1 MVNELSA
8 RPGLAT
14 SPASPASPSPPS
26 KGTTVAVSGT
36 FDINGSQVVVNSGD
50 ITKIKEKGISF
61 ALSQP
66 VVLGSID
73 DFIDWL
79 NKELGLP
86 ITSAQIDGDINGLP
100 SSPQVLA
107 DIKNG
112 LLSFLHA
119 NITLTSLAIDTGS
132 KYYAF
137 GVTADFTPPI
147 SILGLL
153 KFEGLGLQ
161 ISHTGTPSSP

>member
-1 MVNELSA
+1 MVNEVAAA
-8 RPGLAT
+8 RGLT
-14 SPASPASPSPPS
+14 ASPSSPTSPTT
-26 KGTTVAVSGT
+26 GTTVAVSGT
-36 FDINGSQVVVNSGD
+36 FEINGSQVAVNSGD
-50 ITKIKEKGISF
+50 ITKIKQKGISF
-61 ALSQP
+61 SLSQP
-66 VVLGSID
+66 VTLGSID

-86 ITSAQIDGDINGLP
+86 ITSAQIDSDINGLP

-107 DIKNG
+107 DIRNG

-119 NITLTSLAIDTGS
+119 NITLTSLAIDTGR

-161 ISHTGTPSSP
+161 FSHTGAPSSP

>member
-1 MVNELSA
+1 MVNEITAA
-8 RPGLAT
+8 RSLAT
-14 SPASPASPSPPS
+14 SPTSPTSPTT
-26 KGTTVAVSGT
+26 GTSVAVSGT
-36 FDINGSQVVVNSGD
+36 FNINGSQVVVNSGD

-66 VVLGSID
+66 VTLGSID

-79 NKELGLP
+79 HGELGLP
-86 ITSAQIDGDINGLP
+86 ITSTQINSDIDGLP

-107 DIKNG
+107 DIKDG
-112 LLSFLHA
+112 LKKFLAA
-119 NITLTSLAIDTGS
+119 NITLTSLVIDTGA

-137 GVTADFTPPI
+137 GVTADFSSGI

-153 KFEGLGLQ
+153 KLEGLGLQ
-161 ISHTGTPSSP
+161 ISYAGAPGSP

>member
-1 MVNELSA
+1 MVNEVAA
-8 RPGLAT
+8 RGLTASPT
-14 SPASPASPSPPS
+14 SPTT
-26 KGTTVAVSGT
+26 GTTVAVSGT
-36 FDINGSQVVVNSGD
+36 FDINGSQVAVNSGD
-50 ITKIKEKGISF
+50 ITKIKQKGISF
-61 ALSQP
+61 TLSQP
-66 VVLGSID
+66 VSLGSID

-86 ITSAQIDGDINGLP
+86 ITSAQIDNDIGGLP

-119 NITLTSLAIDTGS
+119 NITLTSLAIDTGA

-161 ISHTGTPSSP
+161 ISHLGATSSP

>member
-14 SPASPASPSPPS
+14 SPASPSPPS

-86 ITSAQIDGDINGLP
+86 ITAAQIDGDINGLP

-137 GVTADFTPPI
+137 GVTADFSPPI